1 MAIPADAIAKMDE
14 QKLLDLIALLDDDYR
29 TVFMM
34 HTVDGYDHK
43 EIAEILGID
52 ESLSRKRLSRARQ
65 KLQEWIS
72 PKIVDAAITQQ
83 KTQP

>member
-43 EIAEILGID
+43 EIAEILGMD
-52 ESLSRKRLSRARQ
+52 SKNQELRTKNKYLTALS
-65 KLQEWIS
+65 
-72 PKIVDAAITQQ
+72 
-83 KTQP
+83 